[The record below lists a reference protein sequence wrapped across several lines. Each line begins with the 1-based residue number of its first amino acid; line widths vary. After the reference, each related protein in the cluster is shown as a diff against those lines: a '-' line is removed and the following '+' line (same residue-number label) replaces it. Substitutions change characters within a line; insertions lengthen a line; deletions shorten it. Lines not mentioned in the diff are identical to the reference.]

1 MGGKES
7 KKHIIAPGRVIAALS
22 ACGLVAAVGL
32 RRKHR
37 KE

>member
-22 ACGLVAAVGL
+22 ACSLVAAVGL